1 MAVRRFTAEM
11 VAAMIQEE
19 LNEEDEEAICS
30 ESESENSDDDDPE
43 YGVVG
48 VSGDP
53 ALLHEDSSDRK
64 DDSSGDSSEEET
76 QTQSSRLS
84 KNGSYWNENPPT
96 HGRTRS
102 HNILRSCPGPTPG
115 STAVS
120 PKDAWDMFITDNI
133 IEEILKCTNLEGR
146 RIATAKGK
154 EWRSIN
160 KEEFMAFIGLTLL
173 AGGEKSWD
181 VALRELFMDPLQ
193 NPIYKAT
200 MSTGRYEDIRRVIRF
215 DDKRTR
221 ALRQETDHMA
231 AFRYVWGCFLDNC
244 RRRFIPSDCVTIDEQ
259 LVPFR
264 GRCKFRQYMPSKP
277 AKYGIKIFWMC
288 DARVPYAIDG
298 TVYTGRQPGQ
308 EVQRNLGESVVQQL
322 CSGIRQTGEYTE
334 IYRYNR

>member
-1 MAVRRFTAEM
+1 
-11 VAAMIQEE
+11 
-19 LNEEDEEAICS
+19 
-30 ESESENSDDDDPE
+30 
-43 YGVVG
+43 
-48 VSGDP
+48 
-53 ALLHEDSSDRK
+53 
-64 DDSSGDSSEEET
+64 
-76 QTQSSRLS
+76 
-84 KNGSYWNENPPT
+84 
-96 HGRTRS
+96 
-102 HNILRSCPGPTPG
+102 
-115 STAVS
+115 
-120 PKDAWDMFITDNI
+120 
-133 IEEILKCTNLEGR
+133 
-146 RIATAKGK
+146 
-154 EWRSIN
+154 
-160 KEEFMAFIGLTLL
+160 MAFIGLTLL

-200 MSTGRYEDIRRVIRF
+200 MSIKRYEDIRRVIRF

-231 AFRYVWGCFLDNC
+231 AFRYVWDCFLDNC

-277 AKYGIKIFWMC
+277 TKYGIKIFWMC

-334 IYRYNR
+334 Q